1 MLFVGDVYDLK
12 ISVAAGISG
21 TNYCIRPRDDLYI
34 PTALI
39 NQFIDL
45 GTRILL
51 KSQHTILQTV
61 PRGINGFLQRGI
73 LCRPALVDDL
83 CGPPV
88 RAGMVGPPG
97 TRVPIRRVCYHHRD
111 VDGIYRL
118 SSSVVDENGS
128 RPSRAAIE
136 LTTKTDPLTPRF
148 SGCCACSQEFCQME
162 CWHIGQVIQLY
173 PARHPIGKDDGVT
186 RGANVSAVL
195 LVANRG

>member
-21 TNYCIRPRDDLYI
+21 TNYCIRPRGDLHI

-39 NQFIDL
+39 NQFVDL

-73 LCRPALVDDL
+73 LCRPALVGDL
-83 CGPPV
+83 GGPPV

-97 TRVPIRRVCYHHRD
+97 PEFLVEGCVISTVMSVAFIVLAHPWWTKMGPGPVE
-111 VDGIYRL
+111 RL
-118 SSSVVDENGS
+118 LN
-128 RPSRAAIE
+128 
-136 LTTKTDPLTPRF
+136 
-148 SGCCACSQEFCQME
+148 
-162 CWHIGQVIQLY
+162 
-173 PARHPIGKDDGVT
+173 
-186 RGANVSAVL
+186 
-195 LVANRG
+195 